1 MASSNQGNQGNQGNQ
16 ANQGTQGSPGSQSN
30 QVGSKDKDAGKDS
43 ADTSNRG
50 SAAMD
55 PMKQRDSA
63 HKGEKPAQGTSGAQ
77 ELTAEEAR
85 EATRKA
91 GQSGMGQSGTADKR

>member
-1 MASSNQGNQGNQGNQ
+1 MASSNQGNQGTQGNQ
-16 ANQGTQGSPGSQSN
+16 ASQGSKDPST
-30 QVGSKDKDAGKDS
+30 SKDKDAGKDM

-63 HKGEKPAQGTSGAQ
+63 HKGEKPAQGTGGAQ

-85 EATRKA
+85 EAARKS
-91 GQSGMGQSGTADKR
+91 GQSGMGQSGSADKR

>member
-1 MASSNQGNQGNQGNQ
+1 MASSNQGNQGTQGNQ
-16 ANQGTQGSPGSQSN
+16 ASQGSKDPSS
-30 QVGSKDKDAGKDS
+30 SKDKDAGKDM

-50 SAAMD
+50 TAMD
-55 PMKQRDSA
+55 PLKQRDSA

-85 EATRKA
+85 EAARKS
-91 GQSGMGQSGTADKR
+91 GQSGMGQSGSADKR

>member
-1 MASSNQGNQGNQGNQ
+1 MASSNQGNQV
-16 ANQGTQGSPGSQSN
+16 GSKEPGS
-30 QVGSKDKDAGKDS
+30 SKDKDASKDM

-55 PMKQRDSA
+55 PMKQRDST
-63 HKGEKPAQGTSGAQ
+63 HKGEKPAQGSSSAQ

-85 EATRKA
+85 EAARKGGPSGR
-91 GQSGMGQSGTADKR
+91 GQSGNADKR